1 MQLTGE
7 KGHQIMSS
15 GNKPVW
21 FKSILFKTTLLSWSL
36 IIVTLAIF
44 VMVILPY
51 QETILQNEMESN
63 ARFVTETIEH
73 FIDAPFTKDNI
84 DFLKDYCGA
93 ILKNNESIKYIIL
106 SKQNGFSIIQTSNK
120 WIRDTLKSSWFPPR
134 DSVVHMEYIENDE
147 FGGEVFRYSEPAN
160 LVGGWDW
167 IQVGISTRNFNAD
180 IRSLYYRTIILAMV
194 LILVGLIVSLFFSRR
209 IVKPISRL
217 NEVVR
222 HVTSGNM
229 SVRAEIKTGDELQDL
244 ATSFNL
250 MTDVLKRSRY
260 ETIDANKYTENIIKS
275 MASSLLVANPD
286 LSIRTVNKATVE
298 LLGYTENE
306 LLQKSAR
313 DIILGDSERGLG
325 LDDLLKK
332 GFLKDVP
339 LFYATKEGKKIPVSF
354 SGSVMYKE
362 NGTVQGI
369 VCLAQDITE
378 RKDAEEALIRAH
390 DELEIRVAERT
401 YELEKANES
410 LESEVKDRKS
420 AEEKVTVSLHEKE
433 VLLKEIHH
441 RVKNNLQVIS
451 SLLFLNSR
459 NIKDKE
465 ALSMFQ
471 DSQNRVK
478 SIALV
483 HERLYKSKDLG
494 RIDLKEYINL
504 LTVDLATTFGINREL
519 IQLQINIQ
527 DVTIGIDYAVPCGL
541 IINELISNS
550 LKYAFPN
557 GNSGYIKVEVIMDE
571 EKNYILTVA
580 DNGIGLPEG
589 IDIKKLNSLGLQ
601 LVNNLVRQLE
611 GNFEFSGEGGTTFK
625 IIFKE
630 STRKRK

>member
-1 MQLTGE
+1 MKLTGDT
-7 KGHQIMSS
+7 GHKNMSV
-15 GNKPVW
+15 GIKPVW
-21 FKSILFKTTLLSWSL
+21 FKSILFKTALLSWSL
-36 IIVTLAIF
+36 IIVTLTIF
-44 VMVILPY
+44 SLIILPY
-51 QETILQNEMESN
+51 QESILQNEMESS
-63 ARFVTETIEH
+63 ARFVCETIEH
-73 FIDAPFTKDNI
+73 FIEAPSTKNN
-84 DFLKDYCGA
+84 LEYLRDYCEA
-93 ILKNNESIKYIIL
+93 ILRDNKSIKYIIL
-106 SKQNGFSIIQTSNK
+106 SQQNGYSIIQTSNK
-120 WIRDTLKSSWFPPR
+120 WIRGTLDESWFPPR
-134 DSVVHMEYIENDE
+134 DSVVHTKFIKHDQ
-147 FGGEVFRYSEPAN
+147 FGGEVFRYSEPAH
-160 LVGGWDW
+160 LIGGWDW
-167 IQVGISTRNFNAD
+167 IQVGISMEKFNAN
-180 IRSLYYRTIILAMV
+180 INKLYYRTLILA
-194 LILVGLIVSLFFSRR
+194 LILILLGLVVSLFFSRK

-217 NEVVR
+217 NEVVS
-222 HVTSGNM
+222 HVTGGNL
-229 SVRAEIKTGDELQDL
+229 SVRADIKTGDELQSL
-244 ATSFNL
+244 AESFNA

-260 ETIDANKYTENIIKS
+260 EIIDAHKYTENIIKS
-275 MASSLLVANPD
+275 MASSLIVTNPD
-286 LSIRTVNKATVE
+286 TSIRTVNKATLEMLGYAEDE
-298 LLGYTENE
+298 LLN
-306 LLQKSAR
+306 KSAR
-313 DIILGDSERGLG
+313 EVIVEDAERGLG

-332 GFLKDVP
+332 GFLKDIP
-339 LFYATKEGKKIPVSF
+339 LFYLSKEGKKISVSF

-378 RKDAEEALIRAH
+378 RKEAEEALIRAH

-401 YELEKANES
+401 FELEKANES
-410 LESEVKDRKS
+410 LETEVRDRVA
-420 AEEKVTVSLHEKE
+420 AEELLKVSLHEKE

-483 HERLYKSKDLG
+483 HERLYRSKDLG

-504 LTVDLATTFGINREL
+504 LTGDLATTFGINREL
-519 IQLQINIQ
+519 IELQINIQ

-557 GNSGYIKVEVIMDE
+557 GKSGYIKVEVIQDE
-571 EKNYILTVA
+571 EGSYILTVA

-611 GNFEFSGEGGTTFK
+611 GKFEFSGQGGTTFK

-630 STRKRK
+630 SSRIRK